1 MPCVAEYLFWSLQ
14 QYLPPANSSEVF
26 ACPHW
31 ELESLFLTLTV
42 SFQRAHKQQK
52 AMDMKALWG
61 YAVQGGTASALRLG
75 TLTCHPTFQCLPRSH
90 HAARKPKIFGV
101 NILYSGPTTIQR
113 ESCPASP
120 TTTDLKNSGTIWL
133 WIPKKVNTRVSQ
145 TRPTQIHEPKKPHKL
160 KDGDYCWEL
169 RIGMWFVI
177 CYKPEN
183 ELSAK
188 MIQYK
193 VKSWRPREQIP
204 LPSSL
209 IEWL

>member
-52 AMDMKALWG
+52 AMDVKALWG

-101 NILYSGPTTIQR
+101 NILYSGPTTKQR
-113 ESCPASP
+113 ERDAQHPQLQQTSKIRALFGFNLIPMLVVTLWHEPAWIMFS
-120 TTTDLKNSGTIWL
+120 LKWL
-133 WIPKKVNTRVSQ
+133 KKVSLAVLTPGSAGLSNFSQ
-145 TRPTQIHEPKKPHKL
+145 KNLGPLSLGSFEKNLIQSNSLFNRRL
-160 KDGDYCWEL
+160 AKD
-169 RIGMWFVI
+169 
-177 CYKPEN
+177 K
-183 ELSAK
+183 
-188 MIQYK
+188 
-193 VKSWRPREQIP
+193 
-204 LPSSL
+204 
-209 IEWL
+209 